1 MSSTISSLLRV
12 TQAYCLQVSDKQ
24 TLDHGICYYATDFPT
39 LPQANQFREV
49 VVDDDVALETIYVQA
64 EAWFVECKL
73 TCHRWAPAWGQP
85 IDRLAAFL
93 HEKGFARQ
101 TFHAMQLTQ
110 WGELDVP
117 QNVRVIPARA
127 MRKAFREIVLHEPD
141 SEHSGDPALHVQAA
155 ESRMDDPA
163 YDAFIAMI
171 DNKAM
176 GRCSLY
182 QVGDIACVMDFHVTD
197 HTEASVVEPAL
208 LTHVLTLAKRLALRT
223 ICTQLEVNS
232 PMIELHK
239 RAGFEVQGE
248 FVEFHR
254 PAQT

>member
-1 MSSTISSLLRV
+1 MAFTISSILRV
-12 TQAYCLQVSDKQ
+12 TQAYCLQLCDKQ
-24 TLDHGICYYATDFPT
+24 TLDYGICYYATDFPP

-49 VVDDDVALETIYVQA
+49 VVDDDVALAMVYEQA
-64 EAWFVECKL
+64 EAWFAECKL
-73 TCHRWAPAWGQP
+73 TCHRWAPAYGQP

-101 TFHAMQLTQ
+101 TYHAMQLTQ
-110 WGELDVP
+110 WGALDVP
-117 QNVRVIPARA
+117 ENVRIIPARA
-127 MRKAFREIVLHEPD
+127 MRKAFREMVLHEPD
-141 SEHSGDPALHVQAA
+141 SEHSGDPALHVQAT

-163 YDAFIAMI
+163 YDAFIAMMDHEAI
-171 DNKAM
+171 

-182 QVGDIACVMDFHVTD
+182 QVGDIACVMDFDVAD
-197 HTEASVVEPAL
+197 IPDASVVEPAL

-232 PMIELHK
+232 PKIELLK

-254 PAQT
+254 PAQA